1 MAASPGSNLDHAALV
16 ESIEHLLRKFGDDY
30 WIACDTSG
38 TFPSAYYDAIA
49 DAGWLG
55 IAMPEAFGGAG
66 LGVTEASMLMH
77 AVAKAGGMTAASA
90 IHINIFGPH
99 PIVVHGT
106 ERQKSEWLPP
116 LIAGAQKCCFGVTEP
131 DAGLDTTQITTR
143 AERTGGGYRVTGQKI
158 WTSTAQ
164 HADKIMLLAR
174 TTPRENCD
182 RKTDGLSL
190 FYTDLDRSRIEVR
203 EIAKMGRKAVDSN
216 QVFLDDVFVPDDDL
230 IGDEGKGF
238 RYILDS
244 LNPERVLIAVE
255 AIGIGQDA
263 VRRAAAYARDRV
275 VFDRPIGTNQSIQ
288 HPIAESWMELE
299 AAHLMALEAAR
310 LYDRGL
316 PCAAQAN
323 AAKYLG
329 AEAALKA
336 CTNAVRT
343 HGGMGYAREYHV
355 ERLLR
360 EVMIPV
366 LAPVSG
372 QMILNFVA
380 EKVLDLPRSY

>member
-66 LGVTEASMLMH
+66 LGVTEASLLMH